1 MSVKFNFLPQCELL
15 LLAEELLLTETTD
28 MLPEATV
35 GVCLLLPGDGDG
47 EEEGCKKEAFV
58 VGVEVLDNDEEKL
71 LVKAA
76 FDSSPTGLSKI
87 GATVS
92 ASKEETDERAGGS
105 LWLILWA

>member
-1 MSVKFNFLPQCELL
+1 MPG
-15 LLAEELLLTETTD
+15 D
-28 MLPEATV
+28 
-35 GVCLLLPGDGDG
+35 GDGDG
-47 EEEGCKKEAFV
+47 EEEGFKKEAFV

-71 LVKAA
+71 LVKTA

-105 LWLILWA
+105 LWLIPWA